1 MNNDPSRQPYD
12 ASPHLPTGNGH
23 RCHEGR
29 YKVGTAIGIV
39 TTIAA
44 TFAACSEARTEQSRL
59 TDEQAR
65 AASEFES
72 TYVILPPPTSLGP
85 DAVNAESDKLY
96 LSDYFG
102 NDEIKTT
109 GVSVN
114 TDSIT
119 IDDLRDR
126 DIHCESPACEEAL
139 NAGTEL
145 TNKVVYLIVENIG
158 ETEASNIHIEFEST
172 TPENAEVTVLESL
185 FSSPTGEGNVRE
197 QIGDLKPGSRV
208 LVPLASVAIV
218 NEGLSPGFVGAGNTR
233 EPLTIYW
240 SDIYDDDRSADV
252 RPPDESL
259 ALIPAMGVL
268 TGG

>member
-1 MNNDPSRQPYD
+1 MNTDPSRQPFD
-12 ASPHLPTGNGH
+12 ASPHFPTGDGH

-29 YKVGTAIGIV
+29 YKIGTAIGIV

-44 TFAACSEARTEQSRL
+44 TFAACSEARTEETRL
-59 TDEQAR
+59 TAEQAR
-65 AASEFES
+65 AASAFES
-72 TYVILPPPTSLGP
+72 TYIVLPPPTSLDP

-102 NDEIKTT
+102 NDKIATT
-109 GVSVN
+109 GESVN
-114 TDSIT
+114 TESIT
-119 IDDLRDR
+119 INDLRDR
-126 DIHCESPACEEAL
+126 DINCESLACEEAL
-139 NAGTEL
+139 NAGAAL

-158 ETEASNIHIEFEST
+158 ETEASNIRIEFEST

-185 FSSPTGEGNVRE
+185 FSSPSGEGNVSE
-197 QIGDLKPGSRV
+197 QIGDLKPGGRV

-218 NEGLSPGFVGAGNTR
+218 NEGLSPGFVGVGNTR

-252 RPPDESL
+252 RSPNDSL